1 MSGDPYHILG
11 VSRDSGPAEW
21 KRAYR
26 RLAMRW
32 HPDRNDDPQATERF
46 KEIAAAYEQ
55 LLAVDL
61 PETAKTSEHASEAE
75 DAAEMVKAADIRL
88 NLELSLEEAALGCR
102 KRVHYHRGKPCPT
115 CDGSGEAGIARTRFC
130 DACHGSGRVRDAAR
144 VLIPCTACGG
154 RGLFTE
160 RTCPDC
166 QGSGRD
172 SQVVDIEITVPPGM
186 LAGDDLRLAGQ
197 GEAGDEEL
205 AAGDLYLTI
214 VLHTHRL
221 FTLQGRDLYCRMP
234 VSALA
239 MLAGGEIDVPSLQ
252 GRQRIILNPG
262 KAESQELRLPGL
274 GFPGRGDKPA
284 GDLCC
289 TLEPVFPRN
298 LSQQQRWALLQADAV
313 LAADLANTL
322 PEIAAWQAM
331 LMGDG
336 AD

>member
-1 MSGDPYHILG
+1 MTADPYKILG
-11 VSRDSGPAEW
+11 LARDAGPEEW

-61 PETAKTSEHASEAE
+61 PETAKTNEE
-75 DAAEMVKAADIRL
+75 AAEPEAPGEVAKAADIRR
-88 NLELSLEEAALGCR
+88 NLDLTLEEAARGCR
-102 KRVHYHRGKPCPT
+102 KSIHYHRGKACVT

-130 DACHGSGRVRDAAR
+130 EACHGSGRVRDAAR
-144 VLIPCTACGG
+144 VLIPCAACGG

-166 QGSGRD
+166 QGSGREL
-172 SQVVDIEITVPPGM
+172 QAQNIEITVPPGM

-214 VLHTHRL
+214 VLHAHRL
-221 FTLQGRDLYCRMP
+221 FTLQGRDLHCRMP

-239 MLAGGEIDVPSLQ
+239 MLAGGEIDVPNLQ
-252 GRQRIILNPG
+252 GRQRITLNPG
-262 KAESQELRLPGL
+262 QAETRELRLPGL

-284 GDLCC
+284 GDLLC
-289 TLEPVFPRN
+289 TLEPVFPTHLNR
-298 LSQQQRWALLQADAV
+298 QQRQALLQADAL
-313 LAADLANTL
+313 LAADLAQTL

-331 LMGDG
+331 LAVDG
-336 AD
+336 AK